1 MAKKTI
7 TAEAAGAVEVES
19 AAQATGAESAAET
32 VIAEP
37 PETAADKQQKT
48 EPVKRIYAGATV
60 PGMRQNTVFIGEMP
74 AVINVPFVRE
84 LCMGI
89 ADYPNYV
96 REKRNP
102 QSRAAFCYKK
112 SVELAAQIAAAK
124 K

>member
-7 TAEAAGAVEVES
+7 TADPAGAAKTESSVQTTEEES
-19 AAQATGAESAAET
+19 AGET
-32 VIAEP
+32 VTTEP
-37 PETAADKQQKT
+37 PETAADKQQNAD
-48 EPVKRIYAGATV
+48 PVKRIYVGATV
-60 PGMRQNTVFIGEMP
+60 PGMRQNTVFIGKVP
-74 AVINVPFVRE
+74 AVIDVPFVRE
-84 LCMGI
+84 LCMDI

-96 REKRNP
+96 REKQNP